1 METGRGGRVQGESAP
16 VTQGLENAR
25 VGELVSQLCWVTRAN
40 YSKRKEV
47 EPEAGRIAQ
56 SWTLGKQRVLYR
68 MAGRDET
75 LAGGLL
81 Q

>member
-1 METGRGGRVQGESAP
+1 METGCGGRVQRESAP

-25 VGELVSQLCWVTRAN
+25 VGELVNQLCWVTRAN
-40 YSKRKEV
+40 YSRRKEV

-56 SWTLGKQRVLYR
+56 SWTLGKQRVLCR

-75 LAGGLL
+75 LAGSLPR
-81 Q
+81 